1 MGVMQTICK
10 LSSQRKCR
18 DVTME
23 RGTHLAGQEA
33 FPAVLQTVEAVKEE
47 AVAVDAH
54 HPSAAV
60 VVAEAEI
67 E

>member
-1 MGVMQTICK
+1 V
-10 LSSQRKCR
+10 
-18 DVTME
+18 
-23 RGTHLAGQEA
+23 
-33 FPAVLQTVEAVKEE
+33 VKEA

-54 HPSAAV
+54 HPAAAV